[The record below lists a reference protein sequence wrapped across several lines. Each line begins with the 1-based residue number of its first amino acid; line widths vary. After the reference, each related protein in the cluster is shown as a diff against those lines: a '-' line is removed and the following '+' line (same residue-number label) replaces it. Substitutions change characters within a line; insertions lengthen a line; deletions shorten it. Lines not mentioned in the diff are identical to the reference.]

1 MDVMHKE
8 STLNLFEHHSDY
20 PCTARQLYDWHS
32 RFGALERLLPPWER
46 TKIVSRVGGID
57 PGGRVVLKMRSGPFP
72 FHFHA
77 HHIENV
83 PGQMFRDVQEKGPF
97 ASWSH
102 SHFFTD
108 TTSGSHLY
116 DKVEYSLPLG
126 KNLPTFLKNH
136 VHKSLQQ
143 VFHHRESIISED
155 IKVHLRCSR
164 KPLNI
169 LISGA
174 SGVLGRELIPF
185 LTTGGHSVWTLVRRS
200 PDTSKNE
207 IFWDPENHSLNIN
220 QLPKLDAVIH
230 LAGEYIG
237 LSRWSEEKKNRVIS
251 SRVEGTTFLSK
262 VISSLAPKPE
272 VFLCASAVG
281 YYGDT
286 KRIGLVE
293 THPQGS
299 DFISEV
305 CGKWEASAQAARDAK
320 IRTVFLRLGVG
331 LTPRGGALEKILESS
346 PLGFMRRFGSGNQY
360 ISWISTDD
368 LISAILHCLSC
379 ETLEGPVNIAAPQP
393 VTNAEFMRT
402 LARVARRPLLI
413 PIPAPL
419 LKIVYGQM
427 ASEILLSGCHVSTR
441 KLTESGFQFRHPNL
455 ELALKKLLGKDNI
468 APPAPLNMENR
479 SE

>member
-1 MDVMHKE
+1 MVN
-8 STLNLFEHHSDY
+8 STTNLFEHHSDY
-20 PCTARQLYDWHS
+20 PCTARQLHDWHS
-32 RFGALERLLPPWER
+32 RFGALERLLPPWEK
-46 TKIVSRVGGID
+46 TKIVSRIGGID
-57 PGGRVVLKMRSGPFP
+57 PGGRVVLKMSSGPFP

-77 HHIENV
+77 HHVENV
-83 PGQMFRDVQEKGPF
+83 PGAMFRDVQEKGPF

-108 TTSGSHLY
+108 NTSGSHLY

-126 KNLPTFLKNH
+126 KRLPTFLKNH

-155 IKVHLRCSR
+155 IKVHLRCSS

-174 SGVLGRELIPF
+174 SGVIGRELIPF
-185 LTTGGHSVWTLVRRS
+185 LTTGGHKVWTLVRRS
-200 PDTSKNE
+200 PDPKKYE
-207 IFWDPENHSLNIN
+207 IYWDPENHNLDTS

-237 LSRWSEEKKNRVIS
+237 LSRWSEEKKQRVIS
-251 SRVEGTTFLSK
+251 SRVEGTTFLST
-262 VISSLAPKPE
+262 VISTLAQKPK

-286 KRIGLVE
+286 EQKKLEE
-293 THPQGS
+293 TQPQGA

-305 CGKWEASAQAARDAK
+305 CGKWEASAQAAKDAK

-331 LTPRGGALEKILESS
+331 LTPRGGALEKIIASS

-360 ISWISTDD
+360 ISWISSDD
-368 LISAILHCLSC
+368 MISAMLHCLTC
-379 ETLEGPVNIAAPQP
+379 EALEGPVNIAAPQP
-393 VTNAEFMRT
+393 VTNAEFMKT
-402 LARVARRPLLI
+402 LAKVARRPLLI
-413 PIPAPL
+413 PIPASL

-427 ASEILLSGCHVSTR
+427 ASEILLSGCHVSNR
-441 KLTESGFQFRHPNL
+441 KLVESGFEFRHPNL
-455 ELALKKLLGKDNI
+455 ELALKKLLGKDII
-468 APPAPLNMENR
+468 APPVSSNMENS

>member
-1 MDVMHKE
+1 MQKKS
-8 STLNLFEHHSDY
+8 STQVFEYHSDY
-20 PCTARQLYDWHS
+20 PCTARQLYNWHS

-46 TKIVSRVGGID
+46 TKIVSRTGGLD
-57 PGGRVVLKMRSGPFP
+57 PGGRVVLKMRSGPIP
-72 FHFHA
+72 FHYHA
-77 HHIENV
+77 HHIENI
-83 PGQMFRDVQEKGPF
+83 PGKMFRDIQEKGPF
-97 ASWSH
+97 SSWSH

-108 TTSGSHLY
+108 TPTGSNLY
-116 DKVEYSLPLG
+116 DRVEYSLPFD
-126 KNLPTFLKNH
+126 NHLPSFLKTY

-155 IKVHLRCSR
+155 IKVHLRCST

-185 LTTGGHSVWTLVRRS
+185 LTTGGHQVWTLVRRP
-200 PDTSKNE
+200 PDRSKNE
-207 IFWDPENHSLNIN
+207 IFWDPENTVLDTS
-220 QLPKLDAVIH
+220 QLPTLDAVIH

-237 LSRWSEEKKNRVIS
+237 LARWSEEKKQRVID
-251 SRVEGTTFLSK
+251 SRVQGTTFLSR
-262 VISSLAPKPE
+262 VVSGLAVKPK

-286 KRIGLVE
+286 KQTELEE
-293 THPQGS
+293 TEPQGA

-305 CGKWEASAQAARDAK
+305 CGRWEASATAAEKAK
-320 IRTVFLRLGVG
+320 IRTVFLRMGIG
-331 LTPRGGALEKILESS
+331 LTPRGGALERILDTS

-368 LISAILHCLSC
+368 MISAMLHCLAC
-379 ETLEGPVNIAAPQP
+379 ETLQGPVNVAAPQP

-402 LARVARRPLLI
+402 LARVAQRPLLI
-413 PIPAPL
+413 PIPASL

-427 ASEILLSGCHVSTR
+427 ASEILLSGCHVSPR
-441 KLTESGFQFRHPNL
+441 KLVESGFQFRHPNL
-455 ELALKKLLGKDNI
+455 ELALKKLLGKDKI
-468 APPAPLNMENR
+468 TSPQSLNMEKD

>member
-1 MDVMHKE
+1 MNAEK
-8 STLNLFEHHSDY
+8 STIHLFEHHSNY

-46 TKIVSRVGGID
+46 TKIISRKGGIA

-72 FHFHA
+72 FHYHA

-83 PGQMFRDVQEKGPF
+83 PGKMFRDIQEKGPF
-97 ASWSH
+97 SSWSH

-108 TTSGSHLY
+108 TATGSTLY

-126 KNLPTFLKNH
+126 KKLPFFIRNH
-136 VHKSLQQ
+136 VYKSLQQ
-143 VFHHRESIISED
+143 VFHHRENIISED
-155 IKVHLRCSR
+155 IKVHLRCST

-174 SGVLGRELIPF
+174 SGVLGREIIPF
-185 LTTGGHSVWTLVRRS
+185 LTTGGHKVWTLVRRS
-200 PDTSKNE
+200 PDSEKNE
-207 IFWDPENHSLNIN
+207 IFWDPENNILHTS

-237 LSRWSEEKKNRVIS
+237 LSRWSEEKKQRVIN
-251 SRVEGTTFLSK
+251 SRVVGTTFLSK
-262 VISSLAPKPE
+262 KISSLAQKPK

-286 KRIGLVE
+286 KQTELKE
-293 THPQGS
+293 TEAQGT

-305 CGKWEASAQAARDAK
+305 CGKWESSAQATKDAK
-320 IRTVFLRLGVG
+320 IRTIFLRLGVG
-331 LTPRGGALEKILESS
+331 LTPRGGALERILQTS

-368 LISAILHCLSC
+368 MISAMLHCLTC
-379 ETLEGPVNIAAPQP
+379 ETLEGPVNIAAPKP

-402 LARVARRPLLI
+402 LARVAKRPLLL
-413 PIPAPL
+413 PIPASL

-427 ASEILLSGCHVSTR
+427 ASEILLSGCHVSTG
-441 KLTESGFQFRHPNL
+441 KLVESGFRFRHPNL
-455 ELALKKLLGKDNI
+455 ELALKKLLGKDII
-468 APPAPLNMENR
+468 APPLSFNMENS